1 MASRRDVK
9 HHGDGRLLAD
19 GCPLEYNDLGSD
31 HFDRQDKTKTIR
43 RLLKRLHDLGC
54 EMPQLFHAT

>member
-1 MASRRDVK
+1 MK